1 MLLKLNALAIEKD
14 LLSPTPSRKNAD
26 IEHFYHYRKVS
37 SRSLDPINR
46 TSQTDGDFFS
56 EDKVKRRGGANGAE
70 ADKSL
75 SIQQQMAP
83 SVISLAFRRGEKG
96 KRKLEL

>member
-1 MLLKLNALAIEKD
+1 MPNLQAAAVPLVS
-14 LLSPTPSRKNAD
+14 LLS
-26 IEHFYHYRKVS
+26 S